1 MDASPENAQSQHI
14 LVLMPTCKRYR
25 FNPIQPTKTVQHKKK
40 IIRMEQLMQ
49 GGIFWGQV
57 DIFIVLFMDWSLMFR
72 CGLIYDFSK
81 F

>member
-1 MDASPENAQSQHI
+1 
-14 LVLMPTCKRYR
+14 
-25 FNPIQPTKTVQHKKK
+25 
-40 IIRMEQLMQ
+40 MQ